1 MSEMSALFPDKQIGN
16 VGILSEMSERSDII
30 RQIAAHDRPME
41 IAEVLKLAD
50 ELIFAKTGE
59 HIDYLQKAIL
69 EGTFKGRTYPEIAE
83 VTHSSEGH
91 TRDIGSKLWQILSE
105 GFGEDITKR
114 NFRAIIEKAKFYN
127 YSQTI
132 GNENV
137 TVNNFNVCQERARSP
152 TKPQNPQ
159 QTSKQLHIDLGDAPE
174 IFTFFDRTSELSTLE
189 NWITRDRTR
198 LIALLGISGI
208 GKTTLSLRLI
218 DQIKTQFDYVIYR
231 SLRFSPT
238 LDATL
243 TNLLQIFSQPSEIP
257 QNIETKI
264 SQILDYLRKY
274 RCLIVLDDVQ
284 MLFSSRQ
291 LAGQYK
297 TGYEDYQLFF
307 KLIAEVCHQSC
318 LILNSWEKPR
328 EIARLSKE
336 DRPVRC
342 FVLGSLGVA
351 AKEILNSQKLS
362 DEETWSTLI
371 DIYQGNPLWLEL
383 TATLIQELFGGR
395 VAEFL
400 QCEMP
405 ILDESLQFQL
415 SQPFGR
421 LTAAELAVMVYLAN
435 QTEPVAVSHFFNKIQ
450 LSPSEIINAVRSLG
464 NRFLLDAIEEEK
476 ITLFSLN
483 PVLKQYVI
491 SMPI

>member
-1 MSEMSALFPDKQIGN
+1 MELKEVLRFADEKVFSKTGKHLDDLQEAILKEVLQGRKYATKIAQDRDCSEGYVRVAASELWK
-16 VGILSEMSERSDII
+16 ILSD
-30 RQIAAHDRPME
+30 
-41 IAEVLKLAD
+41 V
-50 ELIFAKTGE
+50 FGE
-59 HIDYLQKAIL
+59 DVSKVNVRAIL
-69 EGTFKGRTYPEIAE
+69 E
-83 VTHSSEGH
+83 
-91 TRDIGSKLWQILSE
+91 
-105 GFGEDITKR
+105 
-114 NFRAIIEKAKFYN
+114 RANFYN
-127 YSQTI
+127 SPSAI
-132 GNENV
+132 GRDHVTNNV
-137 TVNNFNVCQERARSP
+137 NICQERARSP
-152 TKPQNPQ
+152 TKPQNSQ
-159 QTSKQLHIDLGDAPE
+159 QTPKQLHIDLGDAPE

-189 NWITRDRTR
+189 NWITGDRTR

-208 GKTTLSLRLI
+208 GKTTLSLALI

-243 TNLLQIFSQPSEIP
+243 TNLLQIFSQQSEIP

-291 LAGQYK
+291 LAEQYK

-328 EIARLSKE
+328 EIARLSK
-336 DRPVRC
+336 DNHPVRC
-342 FVLGSLGVA
+342 FVLGSLGIA

-383 TATLIQELFGGR
+383 TATLIRELFRGR
-395 VAEFL
+395 VTEFL

-421 LTAAELAVMVYLAN
+421 LTTAELAVMVHLAN
-435 QTEPVAVSHFFNKIQ
+435 QAEPVAVSQCFNKIPF
-450 LSPSEIINAVRSLG
+450 SPSEIVNAVRTLG
-464 NRFLLDAIEEEK
+464 NRFLLDAVEEEQ

-483 PVLKQYVI
+483 PVMKQYVKTQYL
-491 SMPI
+491 SQ

>member
-1 MSEMSALFPDKQIGN
+1 MELKEVLRFADDKVFSKTGKHLDDLQEAILKEVLQGRKYTTKVAQDRDCSEGYVRVAASELWKILSDVFGEDVSKGN
-16 VGILSEMSERSDII
+16 VR
-30 RQIAAHDRPME
+30 
-41 IAEVLKLAD
+41 
-50 ELIFAKTGE
+50 
-59 HIDYLQKAIL
+59 AIL
-69 EGTFKGRTYPEIAE
+69 ERANFNNYQST
-83 VTHSSEGH
+83 
-91 TRDIGSKLWQILSE
+91 IGSDNI
-105 GFGEDITKR
+105 
-114 NFRAIIEKAKFYN
+114 
-127 YSQTI
+127 
-132 GNENV
+132 
-137 TVNNFNVCQERARSP
+137 TVNNVNICQERARSP
-152 TKPQNPQ
+152 TEPQNPQ
-159 QTSKQLHIDLGDAPE
+159 QTSTQLHIDLGDAPE
-174 IFTFFDRTSELSTLE
+174 IFTFFDRTSELSILE
-189 NWITRDRTR
+189 NWIAQEHTR

-208 GKTTLSLRLI
+208 GKTTFSLRLI
-218 DQIKTQFDYVIYR
+218 DEIKTQFDYVIYR

-284 MLFSSRQ
+284 MLFSSGQ

-307 KLIAEVCHQSC
+307 KLIADVCHQSC

-328 EIARLSKE
+328 DISRLSKD
-336 DRPVRC
+336 DRPVQC
-342 FVLGSLGVA
+342 FVLRSLGEA

-371 DIYQGNPLWLEL
+371 DIYQGNSLWLEL
-383 TATLIQELFGGR
+383 TATLIRELFGGR
-395 VAEFL
+395 VSEFL

-415 SQPFGR
+415 SLAFER
-421 LTAAELAVMVYLAN
+421 LAPAELAVMTHLAN
-435 QTEPVAVSHFFNKIQ
+435 QPEAVAVSQVFNKIPF
-450 LSPSEIINAVRSLG
+450 SPSEIVNAVRSLG
-464 NRFLLDAIEEEK
+464 SRFLLDAIEEEK

-483 PVLKQYVI
+483 PVVKQYVKTQY
-491 SMPI
+491 S

>member
-1 MSEMSALFPDKQIGN
+1 MELKEVLRFADDKVFSQTGKHLDDLQEAILKEVLQGRKYATKIAQDRDCSEGYVRVAASELWK
-16 VGILSEMSERSDII
+16 ILSDVFGE
-30 RQIAAHDRPME
+30 
-41 IAEVLKLAD
+41 EVSKVNVR
-50 ELIFAKTGE
+50 
-59 HIDYLQKAIL
+59 AIL
-69 EGTFKGRTYPEIAE
+69 ER
-83 VTHSSEGH
+83 
-91 TRDIGSKLWQILSE
+91 
-105 GFGEDITKR
+105 
-114 NFRAIIEKAKFYN
+114 AKFYN
-127 YSQTI
+127 SPSAI
-132 GNENV
+132 GRDHVTNNV
-137 TVNNFNVCQERARSP
+137 NICQERARSP
-152 TKPQNPQ
+152 TEPQNSQ
-159 QTSKQLHIDLGDAPE
+159 QTPDKPHIDLGDAPE

-189 NWITRDRTR
+189 NWITHDRTR

-208 GKTTLSLRLI
+208 GKTTLSLSLI
-218 DQIKTQFDYVIYR
+218 NQIKTQFDYVIYR

-243 TNLLQIFSQPSEIP
+243 THLLQIFSQQSEIP

-284 MLFSSRQ
+284 MLFSSGQ

-328 EIARLSKE
+328 EIARLSKD

-351 AKEILNSQKLS
+351 AKEILNSQRLS

-371 DIYQGNPLWLEL
+371 DLYQGNPLWLEL
-383 TATLIQELFGGR
+383 TATLIRELFGGR

-405 ILDESLQFQL
+405 ILDEGLQFQL

-421 LTAAELAVMVYLAN
+421 LTAAELAVMVHLAN
-435 QTEPVAVSHFFNKIQ
+435 QPESVAVSQFFNKIPF
-450 LSPSEIINAVRSLG
+450 SPSEIVNAVRSLG

-476 ITLFSLN
+476 IILFSLN
-483 PVLKQYVI
+483 PVLKQYVQ
-491 SMPI
+491 SRYLSH

>member
-1 MSEMSALFPDKQIGN
+1 
-16 VGILSEMSERSDII
+16 
-30 RQIAAHDRPME
+30 ME

-69 EGTFKGRTYPEIAE
+69 EGTFQGRTYPEIAE
-83 VTHSSEGH
+83 ATHSSEGH
-91 TRDIGSKLWQILSE
+91 TRDIGSELWQIFSE
-105 GFGEDITKR
+105 GLGEDITKR
-114 NFRAIIEKAKFYN
+114 NFRAILKKGKFCN
-127 YSQTI
+127 FSPAI
-132 GNENV
+132 GRDNV
-137 TVNNFNVCQERARSP
+137 TVNNNLNICQERARSP
-152 TKPQNPQ
+152 TKPQNTQ
-159 QTSKQLHIDLGDAPE
+159 QTPKQLHIDLGDAPQ

-189 NWITRDRTR
+189 NWITGDRTR

-218 DQIKTQFDYVIYR
+218 DQIKSQFDYVIYR

-243 TNLLQIFSQPSEIP
+243 TNLLQIFSQQSEIP

-264 SQILDYLRKY
+264 SQLLDYLRKY

-284 MLFSSRQ
+284 MLFSSGQ

-342 FVLGSLGVA
+342 FVLGSLGEA

-362 DEETWSTLI
+362 DEQTWSTLI

-415 SQPFGR
+415 SLPFGR
-421 LTAAELAVMVYLAN
+421 LTAAELAVMVHLAN
-435 QTEPVAVSHFFNKIQ
+435 QPEPVAVSQFLNKIPF
-450 LSPSEIINAVRSLG
+450 SSSEIVNAMRSLG
-464 NRFLLDAIEEEK
+464 SRFLLDTIEQEK

-483 PVLKQYVI
+483 TVVKQYVKTQY
-491 SMPI
+491 S

>member
-1 MSEMSALFPDKQIGN
+1 
-16 VGILSEMSERSDII
+16 
-30 RQIAAHDRPME
+30 ME

-59 HIDYLQKAIL
+59 HLDYLQKAIL
-69 EGTFKGRTYPEIAE
+69 EGTFQGRTYPQIAE
-83 VTHSSEGH
+83 ATHSSEGH
-91 TRDIGSKLWQILSE
+91 TRDIGSELWKILSE
-105 GFGEDITKR
+105 GLGEDITKR
-114 NFRAIIEKAKFYN
+114 NFRAILNKGKFCN
-127 YSQTI
+127 FSPAI
-132 GNENV
+132 GRDNV
-137 TVNNFNVCQERARSP
+137 TVNNNLNICQERARSP
-152 TKPQNPQ
+152 TEPQNPQ
-159 QTSKQLHIDLGDAPE
+159 QTPKQLHIDLGDAPE

-189 NWITRDRTR
+189 NWITQEHTR

-218 DQIKTQFDYVIYR
+218 DQIKTQFDYIIYR

-284 MLFSSRQ
+284 MLLGSGQ

-342 FVLGSLGVA
+342 FELGSLGEA

-383 TATLIQELFGGR
+383 TATLIRELFGGR
-395 VAEFL
+395 VSEFL

-415 SQPFGR
+415 SLPFGR
-421 LTAAELAVMVYLAN
+421 LTHPELAVMVYLAS
-435 QTEPVAVSHFFNKIQ
+435 QTEPVAVSQCFNKIPF
-450 LSPSEIINAVRSLG
+450 SSSEIVNAVRSLG
-464 NRFLLDAIEEEK
+464 SRFLLDAIDEEK

-483 PVLKQYVI
+483 PVLKQYVKTL
-491 SMPI
+491 

>member
-1 MSEMSALFPDKQIGN
+1 MELKEVLRFADEKVFSNTGKHLDDLQEAILKEVLQGRKYAAKVAQDRDCTEGYVRVAASELWK
-16 VGILSEMSERSDII
+16 ILSD
-30 RQIAAHDRPME
+30 
-41 IAEVLKLAD
+41 V
-50 ELIFAKTGE
+50 FGE
-59 HIDYLQKAIL
+59 DVSKVNVRAIL
-69 EGTFKGRTYPEIAE
+69 ERARFYTNF
-83 VTHSSEGH
+83 SSSIVS
-91 TRDIGSKLWQILSE
+91 DN
-105 GFGEDITKR
+105 ITVK
-114 NFRAIIEKAKFYN
+114 
-127 YSQTI
+127 
-132 GNENV
+132 NV
-137 TVNNFNVCQERARSP
+137 NICQERARSP
-152 TKPQNPQ
+152 TEPQNPQ
-159 QTSKQLHIDLGDAPE
+159 QTSTQLHIDLDDAPE

-189 NWITRDRTR
+189 NWITGDNRTR

-218 DQIKTQFDYVIYR
+218 NQIKTQFDYVIYR

-238 LDATL
+238 LETTL
-243 TNLLQIFSQPSEIP
+243 TNLLQIFSQTSEIP

-284 MLFSSRQ
+284 MLFTSRQ

-328 EIARLSKE
+328 EIALLSKE
-336 DRPVRC
+336 YRPVRC
-342 FVLGSLGVA
+342 FELGSLGEA
-351 AKEILNSQKLS
+351 AKEILREQKLS

-383 TATLIQELFGGR
+383 TATLIRELFGGR
-395 VAEFL
+395 VSEFL

-405 ILDESLQFQL
+405 ILDEGLQFQL

-421 LTAAELAVMVYLAN
+421 LTAAELAVMVHLAN
-435 QTEPVAVSHFFNKIQ
+435 LPEPVAVSHFFNKIPF
-450 LSPSEIINAVRSLG
+450 SPSEIVNAVRYLG
-464 NRFLLDAIEEEK
+464 SRFLLDTIEQEK

-483 PVLKQYVI
+483 SVLKEYVI
-491 SMPI
+491 SMSI

>member
-1 MSEMSALFPDKQIGN
+1 
-16 VGILSEMSERSDII
+16 
-30 RQIAAHDRPME
+30 ME

-69 EGTFKGRTYPEIAE
+69 EGTFQGRTYPEIAE
-83 VTHSSEGH
+83 ATHSSEGH
-91 TRDIGSKLWQILSE
+91 TRDIGSELWQIFSE
-105 GFGEDITKR
+105 GLGEDITKR
-114 NFRAIIEKAKFYN
+114 NFRAILEKAKFDN
-127 YSQTI
+127 FSSAI
-132 GNENV
+132 GRV
-137 TVNNFNVCQERARSP
+137 GRDYVAINNLNICQERARSP
-152 TKPQNPQ
+152 TEPQNSQ
-159 QTSKQLHIDLGDAPE
+159 QTPKQLHIDLGDAPQ

-189 NWITRDRTR
+189 NWITHDRTR

-218 DQIKTQFDYVIYR
+218 NQIKTQFDYVIYR

-284 MLFSSRQ
+284 MLFSSGQ

-297 TGYEDYQLFF
+297 TRYEDYQLFF

-328 EIARLSKE
+328 EIARLSKD

-342 FVLGSLGVA
+342 FELGSLGEA
-351 AKEILNSQKLS
+351 AKEILRSQKLA

-383 TATLIQELFGGR
+383 TATLIRELFGGR

-405 ILDESLQFQL
+405 ILDEGLQFQL

-421 LTAAELAVMVYLAN
+421 LTAAELAVMVHLAN
-435 QTEPVAVSHFFNKIQ
+435 QAEPVAVSHFFNQIPF
-450 LSPSEIINAVRSLG
+450 SPSEIVNAVRSLG
-464 NRFLLDAIEEEK
+464 SRFLLDAVEEEK
-476 ITLFSLN
+476 IILFSLN

-491 SMPI
+491 SMSI

>member
-1 MSEMSALFPDKQIGN
+1 MELKEVLRFADDKVFSKTGKHLDDLQEAILKEVLQGRKYAAKVAQDRGCSEGYIRIAASELWKILSDVFSEEVSKGN
-16 VGILSEMSERSDII
+16 VR
-30 RQIAAHDRPME
+30 
-41 IAEVLKLAD
+41 
-50 ELIFAKTGE
+50 
-59 HIDYLQKAIL
+59 AIL
-69 EGTFKGRTYPEIAE
+69 E
-83 VTHSSEGH
+83 
-91 TRDIGSKLWQILSE
+91 
-105 GFGEDITKR
+105 
-114 NFRAIIEKAKFYN
+114 RANFYN
-127 YSQTI
+127 SPSAI
-132 GNENV
+132 GRDYVTNNV
-137 TVNNFNVCQERARSP
+137 NICQERARSP

-159 QTSKQLHIDLGDAPE
+159 QTPKQLHIDLGDAPE

-189 NWITRDRTR
+189 NWITHDRTR

-218 DQIKTQFDYVIYR
+218 DRIKTQFDYVIYR

-243 TNLLQIFSQPSEIP
+243 TNLLQIFSQQSEIP

-264 SQILDYLRKY
+264 SQILDYLRNY

-284 MLFSSRQ
+284 MLFSSGQ

-328 EIARLSKE
+328 EIARLSKD

-383 TATLIQELFGGR
+383 TATLIRELFGGR

-405 ILDESLQFQL
+405 ILDEGLQFQL
-415 SQPFGR
+415 SLPFGR
-421 LTAAELAVMVYLAN
+421 LTAAELAVVIYLADR
-435 QTEPVAVSHFFNKIQ
+435 TEPVAVSQFFNKIPFSSFQ
-450 LSPSEIINAVRSLG
+450 IVNAVRSLG
-464 NRFLLDAIEEEK
+464 SRFLLDAVEEEK

-483 PVLKQYVI
+483 PVMKQYVKTQYL
-491 SMPI
+491 SNRSN

>member
-1 MSEMSALFPDKQIGN
+1 
-16 VGILSEMSERSDII
+16 
-30 RQIAAHDRPME
+30 ME
-41 IAEVLKLAD
+41 LKEFLRFAD
-50 ELIFAKTGE
+50 EKVFAKTGK
-59 HIDYLQKAIL
+59 HLDDLQEAILKETLHGRKYAAKVAQDRECSEGYVRVAAAELWKILSEVLGEEVSKGNVRAIL
-69 EGTFKGRTYPEIAE
+69 ER
-83 VTHSSEGH
+83 
-91 TRDIGSKLWQILSE
+91 
-105 GFGEDITKR
+105 
-114 NFRAIIEKAKFYN
+114 AKFYN
-127 YSQTI
+127 FSPTI
-132 GNENV
+132 DSENV
-137 TVNNFNVCQERARSP
+137 TVNNNVNFCQERARSP

-159 QTSKQLHIDLGDAPE
+159 PTSKPLHIDLGDAPE
-174 IFTFFDRTSELSTLE
+174 IFTFFDRTSQLSTLE

-208 GKTTLSLRLI
+208 GKTTLSLGLI
-218 DQIKTQFDYVIYR
+218 NQIKTQFDYVIYR

-243 TNLLQIFSQPSEIP
+243 TNLLQIFSQQSETS
-257 QNIETKI
+257 QSIETKI

-284 MLFSSRQ
+284 MLLGSGQ

-328 EIARLSKE
+328 EIARLSK
-336 DRPVRC
+336 DNHPVRC

-362 DEETWSTLI
+362 DEETWETLI

-395 VAEFL
+395 VSEFL

-405 ILDESLQFQL
+405 ILDEGLQSQL
-415 SQPFGR
+415 SQQFQR
-421 LTAAELAVMVYLAN
+421 LTPPELAVVTHFAN
-435 QTEPVAVSHFFNKIQ
+435 QSEPVAVSQIFNKIPF
-450 LSPSEIINAVRSLG
+450 SPSEIVNAVRSIA
-464 NRFLLDAIEEEK
+464 NRFLLNTQEQEQ

-483 PVLKQYVI
+483 PVLKQYVKTQYL
-491 SMPI
+491 SQ

>member
-1 MSEMSALFPDKQIGN
+1 
-16 VGILSEMSERSDII
+16 
-30 RQIAAHDRPME
+30 ME
-41 IAEVLKLAD
+41 LKEVLRFAD
-50 ELIFAKTGE
+50 DKVFAKTGK
-59 HIDYLQKAIL
+59 HLDDLQEAIL
-69 EGTFKGRTYPEIAE
+69 KEALQGRKYAK
-83 VTHSSEGH
+83 VAQDRGCSEGYV
-91 TRDIGSKLWQILSE
+91 RVAAAELWKILSDVL
-105 GFGEDITKR
+105 GEDVTKVNVR
-114 NFRAIIEKAKFYN
+114 SILERANFYN
-127 YSQTI
+127 FSPTI
-132 GNENV
+132 DSENV
-137 TVNNFNVCQERARSP
+137 TVNNHVNFCQERARSP
-152 TKPQNPQ
+152 TEPQNSQP
-159 QTSKQLHIDLGDAPE
+159 TPKQLHIDLGDAPQ

-189 NWITRDRTR
+189 NWITHDRTR

-208 GKTTLSLRLI
+208 GKTALSLRLI

-243 TNLLQIFSQPSEIP
+243 TNLLQIFSQPSETP

-336 DRPVRC
+336 DHPVRC
-342 FVLGSLGVA
+342 FVLGSLGEA

-362 DEETWSTLI
+362 DEETWETLI

-383 TATLIQELFGGR
+383 TATLIRELFGGR

-405 ILDESLQFQL
+405 ILDEGLQFQL

-421 LTAAELAVMVYLAN
+421 LTAAELAVMVHLAN
-435 QTEPVAVSHFFNKIQ
+435 QPEPVAVSQFFNKIPF
-450 LSPSEIINAVRSLG
+450 SPSEIVNAVRYLG
-464 NRFLLDAIEEEK
+464 SRFLLDAIEREK

-483 PVLKQYVI
+483 PVLKQYVKTQY
-491 SMPI
+491 S

>member
-1 MSEMSALFPDKQIGN
+1 MELKEVLRFADDKVFSKTGKHLDDLQEAILKEALQGRKYTTKVAQDRNCSEGYVRVAASELWK
-16 VGILSEMSERSDII
+16 ILSD
-30 RQIAAHDRPME
+30 
-41 IAEVLKLAD
+41 V
-50 ELIFAKTGE
+50 
-59 HIDYLQKAIL
+59 
-69 EGTFKGRTYPEIAE
+69 
-83 VTHSSEGH
+83 
-91 TRDIGSKLWQILSE
+91 
-105 GFGEDITKR
+105 FGEDVTKVNVR
-114 NFRAIIEKAKFYN
+114 SILERAKFYN
-127 YSQTI
+127 FSPTI
-132 GNENV
+132 DSENV
-137 TVNNFNVCQERARSP
+137 TVNNHVNFCQERARSP
-152 TKPQNPQ
+152 TEPQNSQP
-159 QTSKQLHIDLGDAPE
+159 TPKQLHIDLGDAPE
-174 IFTFFDRTSELSTLE
+174 IFTFFDRTSQLSTLE

-208 GKTTLSLRLI
+208 GKTTLSLSLI

-243 TNLLQIFSQPSEIP
+243 TNLLQIFSQTSEIP
-257 QNIETKI
+257 QNTETKI

-328 EIARLSKE
+328 EISRLEKD
-336 DRPVRC
+336 DRPVRSI
-342 FVLGSLGVA
+342 VLSRLEVAA
-351 AKEILNSQKLS
+351 AKEILREQQLA
-362 DEETWSTLI
+362 DEETWSSLI

-383 TATLIQELFGGR
+383 TATLIRELFGGR

-415 SQPFGR
+415 SLPFGR
-421 LTAAELAVMVYLAN
+421 LTATELAVMVHLAN
-435 QTEPVAVSHFFNKIQ
+435 RTEPVAVSQFFNKIPF
-450 LSPSEIINAVRSLG
+450 SPSEIVNAVRSLG
-464 NRFLLDAIEEEK
+464 SRFLLDAIEREK

-483 PVLKQYVI
+483 PAIKQYVKTQY
-491 SMPI
+491 S

>member
-1 MSEMSALFPDKQIGN
+1 MELQEVLRFADEKVFSKTGKHLDDLQEAILKETLQGRKYATKIAQDRDCSEGYVRVAASELWN
-16 VGILSEMSERSDII
+16 ILSD
-30 RQIAAHDRPME
+30 
-41 IAEVLKLAD
+41 VFD
-50 ELIFAKTGE
+50 EDVTKVNVR
-59 HIDYLQKAIL
+59 AIL
-69 EGTFKGRTYPEIAE
+69 ER
-83 VTHSSEGH
+83 
-91 TRDIGSKLWQILSE
+91 
-105 GFGEDITKR
+105 
-114 NFRAIIEKAKFYN
+114 AKFYN
-127 YSQTI
+127 SPSAILSNHVTF
-132 GNENV
+132 NNV
-137 TVNNFNVCQERARSP
+137 NICQERARSP
-152 TKPQNPQ
+152 TEAQNPQ
-159 QTSKQLHIDLGDAPE
+159 PTSKQLHIDLGDAPE

-189 NWITRDRTR
+189 NWITQEHTR

-208 GKTTLSLRLI
+208 GKTTLSLSLI
-218 DQIKTQFDYVIYR
+218 DRIKTQFDYVIYR

-243 TNLLQIFSQPSEIP
+243 TNLLQIFSQQSEIP

-264 SQILDYLRKY
+264 AHILDYLRKY

-284 MLFSSRQ
+284 MLFSSGQ

-318 LILNSWEKPR
+318 LSLNSWEKPR

-336 DRPVRC
+336 YHPVRC

-371 DIYQGNPLWLEL
+371 DIYQGNPLWLEF
-383 TATLIQELFGGR
+383 TATLIQDLFGGR
-395 VAEFL
+395 VSEFL

-421 LTAAELAVMVYLAN
+421 LTPAELAVMVHLAN
-435 QTEPVAVSHFFNKIQ
+435 QPEPVAVSQILNKIPF
-450 LSPSEIINAVRSLG
+450 SPSEIVNAVRSLG
-464 NRFLLDAIEEEK
+464 NRFLLDAVEREK
-476 ITLFSLN
+476 ITLFILN
-483 PVLKQYVI
+483 PVMKQYVKTQYL
-491 SMPI
+491 SNRSN

>member
-1 MSEMSALFPDKQIGN
+1 MELKEVLRFADDKVFSKTGKHLDDLQEAILKEVLQGRKYATKIAQDRDCSEGYVRVAASELWK
-16 VGILSEMSERSDII
+16 ILSD
-30 RQIAAHDRPME
+30 
-41 IAEVLKLAD
+41 V
-50 ELIFAKTGE
+50 FGE
-59 HIDYLQKAIL
+59 DVSKVNVRAIL
-69 EGTFKGRTYPEIAE
+69 ER
-83 VTHSSEGH
+83 
-91 TRDIGSKLWQILSE
+91 
-105 GFGEDITKR
+105 
-114 NFRAIIEKAKFYN
+114 AKFYN
-127 YSQTI
+127 HSSAI
-132 GNENV
+132 GENYG
-137 TVNNFNVCQERARSP
+137 TVNNVNICKERTRSP
-152 TKPQNPQ
+152 TKPQNSQ
-159 QTSKQLHIDLGDAPE
+159 QTPKQLHIDLGDAPE

-189 NWITRDRTR
+189 NWITGDRTR

-208 GKTTLSLRLI
+208 GKTTLSLSLI
-218 DQIKTQFDYVIYR
+218 DRIKSQFDYVIYR

-243 TNLLQIFSQPSEIP
+243 TNLLQIFSQQSEIP

-284 MLFSSRQ
+284 MLFSSGQ

-336 DRPVRC
+336 DHPVRC

-362 DEETWSTLI
+362 EQEIWSTLI
-371 DIYQGNPLWLEL
+371 DIYQGNPLWLEF

-395 VAEFL
+395 VSEFL

-405 ILDESLQFQL
+405 ILDESLQSHL
-415 SQPFGR
+415 SQPFAR
-421 LTAAELAVMVYLAN
+421 LTAAELAVMVHLTN
-435 QTEPVAVSHFFNKIQ
+435 QPEPVAVSQFFNKIPF
-450 LSPSEIINAVRSLG
+450 SPSEIVNAVRSLG
-464 NRFLLDAIEEEK
+464 SRFLLDAVEEEQ

-483 PVLKQYVI
+483 PVMKQYVKTQYLFQ
-491 SMPI
+491 

>member
-1 MSEMSALFPDKQIGN
+1 
-16 VGILSEMSERSDII
+16 
-30 RQIAAHDRPME
+30 ME

-69 EGTFKGRTYPEIAE
+69 EGTFQGRTYPEIAE
-83 VTHSSEGH
+83 ATHSSEGH
-91 TRDIGSKLWQILSE
+91 ARDIGSELWKILSK
-105 GFGEDITKR
+105 GLGEDITKR
-114 NFRAIIEKAKFYN
+114 NFRAIIEKASFYN
-127 YSQTI
+127 SPSAI
-132 GNENV
+132 GRDHV
-137 TVNNFNVCQERARSP
+137 TVNNVNVCQEKARSP
-152 TKPQNPQ
+152 TEPQNSQ
-159 QTSKQLHIDLGDAPE
+159 QTFKQLHIDLGDAPE

-189 NWITRDRTR
+189 NWITGDHRTR

-264 SQILDYLRKY
+264 SQTLDYLRKY

-284 MLFSSRQ
+284 MLFSSGQ

-342 FVLGSLGVA
+342 FVLRSLGEA
-351 AKEILNSQKLS
+351 AKEILNSQQLS
-362 DEETWSTLI
+362 DEEKWSTLI

-383 TATLIQELFGGR
+383 TATLIRELFGGR
-395 VAEFL
+395 VSEFL

-405 ILDESLQFQL
+405 ILDEGLQFQL
-415 SQPFGR
+415 SLPFGR
-421 LTAAELAVMVYLAN
+421 LTATELAVMVHLAN
-435 QTEPVAVSHFFNKIQ
+435 QAEPVAVSQFFNKIPF
-450 LSPSEIINAVRSLG
+450 SPSEIVNAVRSLG
-464 NRFLLDAIEEEK
+464 SRFLLDAIEEEK

-483 PVLKQYVI
+483 PVLKQYVQ
-491 SMPI
+491 SRYLSNRSN

>member
-1 MSEMSALFPDKQIGN
+1 MD
-16 VGILSEMSERSDII
+16 
-30 RQIAAHDRPME
+30 

-69 EGTFKGRTYPEIAE
+69 EGTLQGRTYPEIAE
-83 VTHSSEGH
+83 ATHSSEGH

-105 GFGEDITKR
+105 GFGEEITKR
-114 NFRAIIEKAKFYN
+114 NFRAILKKGKFCN
-127 YSQTI
+127 FSPAI
-132 GNENV
+132 GRDNV
-137 TVNNFNVCQERARSP
+137 TVNNNLNICQERTRSP
-152 TKPQNPQ
+152 TEAQNPQ
-159 QTSKQLHIDLGDAPE
+159 PTPKQLQIDLGDAPE

-189 NWITRDRTR
+189 NWITQERTR

-208 GKTTLSLRLI
+208 GKTTLSLSLI
-218 DQIKTQFDYVIYR
+218 DRIKTQFDYVIYR

-238 LDATL
+238 LDPTL
-243 TNLLQIFSQPSEIP
+243 TNLLQIFSQQSEIP

-264 SQILDYLRKY
+264 AKILDYLRKN

-284 MLFSSRQ
+284 MLLGSGQ

-297 TGYEDYQLFF
+297 TGHEDYQLFF

-328 EIARLSKE
+328 EIARLSK
-336 DRPVRC
+336 DNHPVRC
-342 FVLGSLGVA
+342 LVLGSLGEA
-351 AKEILNSQKLS
+351 AKEILNSQKLF

-371 DIYQGNPLWLEL
+371 DIYQGNPLWLEF

-395 VAEFL
+395 VSEFL

-405 ILDESLQFQL
+405 ILDEGLQSQL

-421 LTAAELAVMVYLAN
+421 LTAAELAVMVHLAN
-435 QTEPVAVSHFFNKIQ
+435 QLEPVAVSQIFNKIPF
-450 LSPSEIINAVRSLG
+450 SPSEIVNAVRSLG
-464 NRFLLDAIEEEK
+464 NRFLLDTQEQEE

-483 PVLKQYVI
+483 SVVKQYVKTQY
-491 SMPI
+491 S

>member
-1 MSEMSALFPDKQIGN
+1 MELKEVLRFADDKVFSKTEKHLDDLQEAILKEALQGRKYATKIAQDRDCTEGYVRVAASELWKILSDVFGEDVSKGN
-16 VGILSEMSERSDII
+16 VR
-30 RQIAAHDRPME
+30 
-41 IAEVLKLAD
+41 
-50 ELIFAKTGE
+50 
-59 HIDYLQKAIL
+59 AIL
-69 EGTFKGRTYPEIAE
+69 ERANFNNYQST
-83 VTHSSEGH
+83 
-91 TRDIGSKLWQILSE
+91 IGSDNI
-105 GFGEDITKR
+105 
-114 NFRAIIEKAKFYN
+114 
-127 YSQTI
+127 
-132 GNENV
+132 
-137 TVNNFNVCQERARSP
+137 TVNNVNICQERARSP
-152 TKPQNPQ
+152 TEPQNPQ
-159 QTSKQLHIDLGDAPE
+159 QTPKQLHIDLGDAPE

-189 NWITRDRTR
+189 NWITHDRTR

-208 GKTTLSLRLI
+208 GKTALSLRLI

-243 TNLLQIFSQPSEIP
+243 TNLLQIFSQPSETP

-274 RCLIVLDDVQ
+274 RCLIILDDVQ
-284 MLFSSRQ
+284 MLFTSRQ

-307 KLIAEVCHQSC
+307 KLIADVCHQSC

-342 FVLGSLGVA
+342 FELGSLGVA
-351 AKEILNSQKLS
+351 AKEILKSQKLA
-362 DEETWSTLI
+362 DEETWETLI

-383 TATLIQELFGGR
+383 TATLIRELFGGR
-395 VAEFL
+395 VSEFL

-405 ILDESLQFQL
+405 ILDEGLQFQL
-415 SQPFGR
+415 SQPFAR
-421 LTAAELAVMVYLAN
+421 LTAAELAVMVHLAN
-435 QTEPVAVSHFFNKIQ
+435 QAEPVAVSHFFNQIPF
-450 LSPSEIINAVRSLG
+450 SPSEIVNAVRSLG
-464 NRFLLDAIEEEK
+464 NRFLLDAIEREK

-483 PVLKQYVI
+483 PVLKQYVKTQY
-491 SMPI
+491 S

>member
-1 MSEMSALFPDKQIGN
+1 MELKEVLRFADQKVFSQTGKHLDDLQEAILKEVLQGRKYTTKIAQDRDCSEGYIRVAASELWK
-16 VGILSEMSERSDII
+16 ILSDVFGE
-30 RQIAAHDRPME
+30 
-41 IAEVLKLAD
+41 EVSKVNVR
-50 ELIFAKTGE
+50 
-59 HIDYLQKAIL
+59 AIL
-69 EGTFKGRTYPEIAE
+69 ER
-83 VTHSSEGH
+83 
-91 TRDIGSKLWQILSE
+91 
-105 GFGEDITKR
+105 
-114 NFRAIIEKAKFYN
+114 AKFYN
-127 YSQTI
+127 SPSAILSNHVTF
-132 GNENV
+132 NNV
-137 TVNNFNVCQERARSP
+137 NVCQERARSP
-152 TKPQNPQ
+152 TEPQNSQ
-159 QTSKQLHIDLGDAPE
+159 QNSKQPHIDLGDSPE

-189 NWITRDRTR
+189 NWITQEHTR

-208 GKTTLSLRLI
+208 GKTTLSLSLI
-218 DQIKTQFDYVIYR
+218 DRIKTQFDYVIYR

-243 TNLLQIFSQPSEIP
+243 TNLLQIFSQQSETP
-257 QNIETKI
+257 QSIETKI

-284 MLFSSRQ
+284 MLLGSRQ

-328 EIARLSKE
+328 EIARLSK
-336 DRPVRC
+336 DNHPVRC

-362 DEETWSTLI
+362 DQETWETLI

-395 VAEFL
+395 VSEFL

-405 ILDESLQFQL
+405 ILDEGLQSQL

-421 LTAAELAVMVYLAN
+421 LTPAELAVMIHLAN
-435 QTEPVAVSHFFNKIQ
+435 QPEPVAVSQIFNKIPF
-450 LSPSEIINAVRSLG
+450 SPSEIVNAVRSLG
-464 NRFLLDAIEEEK
+464 NRFLLDAIEEEN

-483 PVLKQYVI
+483 PVLKQYVKTLY
-491 SMPI
+491 S

>member
-1 MSEMSALFPDKQIGN
+1 MELKEVSRFADDKVFSKTGKHLDDLQEAILKEALPGRKYATKVAQDRNCSEGYVRVAASELWK
-16 VGILSEMSERSDII
+16 ILSDVFGE
-30 RQIAAHDRPME
+30 
-41 IAEVLKLAD
+41 EVSKVNVR
-50 ELIFAKTGE
+50 
-59 HIDYLQKAIL
+59 AIL
-69 EGTFKGRTYPEIAE
+69 ER
-83 VTHSSEGH
+83 
-91 TRDIGSKLWQILSE
+91 
-105 GFGEDITKR
+105 
-114 NFRAIIEKAKFYN
+114 AKFYN
-127 YSQTI
+127 HSSAI
-132 GNENV
+132 GENYG
-137 TVNNFNVCQERARSP
+137 TVNHNVNICQERARSP
-152 TKPQNPQ
+152 TEPQNPQ
-159 QTSKQLHIDLGDAPE
+159 PTSKQLHIDLGDSPE

-189 NWITRDRTR
+189 NWITQEHTR

-208 GKTTLSLRLI
+208 GKTTLSLSLI
-218 DQIKTQFDYVIYR
+218 DRIKTQFDYVIYR
-231 SLRFSPT
+231 SLGFSPT

-243 TNLLQIFSQPSEIP
+243 TNLLQIFSQQSEIP

-264 SQILDYLRKY
+264 AQILDYLRKN

-284 MLFSSRQ
+284 MLLGSGQ

-307 KLIAEVCHQSC
+307 KLIAEVRHQSC

-328 EIARLSKE
+328 ELARLSK
-336 DRPVRC
+336 DNHPVRC

-362 DEETWSTLI
+362 DEETWETLI
-371 DIYQGNPLWLEL
+371 DIYQGNPLWLEF

-395 VAEFL
+395 VSEFL

-405 ILDESLQFQL
+405 ILDEGLQSQL

-421 LTAAELAVMVYLAN
+421 LTAAELAVMIHLAN
-435 QTEPVAVSHFFNKIQ
+435 QPEPVAVSQIFNKIPF
-450 LSPSEIINAVRSLG
+450 SPSEIVNAVRSIA

-483 PVLKQYVI
+483 PVLKQYVQ
-491 SMPI
+491 SRYLSKGM

>member
-1 MSEMSALFPDKQIGN
+1 MD
-16 VGILSEMSERSDII
+16 
-30 RQIAAHDRPME
+30 

-59 HIDYLQKAIL
+59 HLDYLQKAIL
-69 EGTFKGRTYPEIAE
+69 EGTFQGRTYPQIAE
-83 VTHSSEGH
+83 ETHSSEGH
-91 TRDIGSKLWQILSE
+91 TRDIGSELWQIFSE
-105 GFGEDITKR
+105 GLGEDITKR
-114 NFRAIIEKAKFYN
+114 NFRARIEKVEFNNFSSATVK
-127 YSQTI
+127 
-132 GNENV
+132 GDV
-137 TVNNFNVCQERARSP
+137 TVNNLNICQERARSP
-152 TKPQNPQ
+152 TEPPNPQ
-159 QTSKQLHIDLGDAPE
+159 PTSKQPHIDLGDSPE
-174 IFTFFDRTSELSTLE
+174 IFTFFDRTSQLSTLE
-189 NWITRDRTR
+189 NWITHERTR

-208 GKTTLSLRLI
+208 GKTTLSLSLI
-218 DQIKTQFDYVIYR
+218 DRIKTQFDYVIYR

-243 TNLLQIFSQPSEIP
+243 TNLLQIFSQQSETP
-257 QNIETKI
+257 QSIESKI
-264 SQILDYLRKY
+264 AQILDYLRKN

-284 MLFSSRQ
+284 MLLGSGQ

-328 EIARLSKE
+328 EIARLSK
-336 DRPVRC
+336 DNHPVRC

-362 DEETWSTLI
+362 DEETWETLI
-371 DIYQGNPLWLEL
+371 DIYQGNPLWLEF

-395 VAEFL
+395 VSEFL

-405 ILDESLQFQL
+405 ILDESLQSQL

-421 LTAAELAVMVYLAN
+421 LTPAELAVMTHLAN
-435 QTEPVAVSHFFNKIQ
+435 QPEPLAVSQIFNKIPF
-450 LSPSEIINAVRSLG
+450 SPSEIVNAVRSLG
-464 NRFLLDAIEEEK
+464 NRFLLDAVEREK
-476 ITLFSLN
+476 ITLFILN
-483 PVLKQYVI
+483 PVMKQYVKTQYL
-491 SMPI
+491 SHRSN